1 MSSNKVSAPFP
12 DILMPIL
19 HGLLGAQGSKVH
31 QEFSTNI
38 FYPLGASVLVI
49 LKSTDVFP
57 CFLQTQVKV
66 IEYSGFIAV
75 YLFWH

>member
-1 MSSNKVSAPFP
+1 MSSNKASASFP

-19 HGLLGAQGSKVH
+19 HGLLGVQSGKVH

-38 FYPLGASVLVI
+38 FYALGASVLVI
-49 LKSTDVFP
+49 LKSTDVFH

-66 IEYSGFIAV
+66 IEYSEFVAV
-75 YLFWH
+75 YHFWH

>member
-1 MSSNKVSAPFP
+1 MSSNKATASCP
-12 DILMPIL
+12 DILMSIL
-19 HGLLGAQGSKVH
+19 HGLLGAQGGKVH

-49 LKSTDVFP
+49 LKSPDVFH

>member
-1 MSSNKVSAPFP
+1 MSSNKASASFP
-12 DILMPIL
+12 DVLMPIL
-19 HGLLGAQGSKVH
+19 HGLLGVQGGKVH

-38 FYPLGASVLVI
+38 FYPLEASVLVI
-49 LKSTDVFP
+49 LKSTNVFH

-75 YLFWH
+75 YHFWH